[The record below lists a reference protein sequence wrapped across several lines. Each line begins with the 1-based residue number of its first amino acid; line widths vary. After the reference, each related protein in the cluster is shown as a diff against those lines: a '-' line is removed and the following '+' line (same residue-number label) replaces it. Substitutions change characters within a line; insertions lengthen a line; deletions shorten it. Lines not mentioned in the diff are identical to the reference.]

1 MDNMM
6 YIAMTGAKQI
16 LLAQAAN
23 SNNLANA
30 STTGFRADLAAF
42 RSLPVY
48 GPGYDSRVYAVAGNA
63 GVDLTPGAVSMTG
76 RDLDVAI
83 NEGGLLAV
91 QGPDGKEA
99 YTRAGDLKIDNAG
112 LLQNGAGHPVLGD
125 GGPITVPPYQKLE
138 IGVDGTIS
146 IQPLGQSPSTLA
158 VVGRIKLVNP
168 AKELL
173 IKGGDGLIHLKDNSV
188 AAADA
193 SVHLVSGALEASN
206 VETVDA
212 MATMIALARQYE
224 MQVKIM
230 REAEQ
235 NDAESAK
242 LMALG

>member
-23 SNNLANA
+23 TNNLANA

-42 RSLPVY
+42 HSLPVY
-48 GPGYDSRVYAVAGNA
+48 GPGYDSRVYAEAGNA
-63 GVDLTPGAVSMTG
+63 GVDLTPGSVSMTG

-83 NEGGLLAV
+83 NGNGLLAV
-91 QGPDGKEA
+91 QGADGKEA
-99 YTRAGDLKIDNAG
+99 YTRAGNLKIDNTG
-112 LLQNGAGHPVLGD
+112 LLQTGAGLPVLGD

-138 IGVDGTIS
+138 IGADGTIS

-168 AKELL
+168 PQEQL
-173 IKGGDGLIHLKDNSV
+173 IKGEDGQIHLKDGST

-193 SVHLVSGALEASN
+193 SVHLVSSALEGSN
-206 VETVDA
+206 VTTVDA
-212 MATMIALARQYE
+212 MATMIELSRQYE
-224 MQVKIM
+224 LQVKIM
-230 REAEQ
+230 KEAEQ
-235 NDAESAK
+235 NDADSAK
-242 LMALG
+242 LMAMG

>member
-23 SNNLANA
+23 TNNLANA

-42 RSLPVY
+42 HSLPVY
-48 GPGYDSRVYAVAGNA
+48 GPGYDSRAYAEAGSA
-63 GVDLTPGAVSMTG
+63 GVDLTPGSISMTG
-76 RDLDVAI
+76 NDLDVAI
-83 NEGGLLAV
+83 NGEGLLAV
-91 QGPDGKEA
+91 QGADGQEA
-99 YTRAGDLKIDNAG
+99 YTRAGDLKIDSTG
-112 LLQNGAGHPVLGD
+112 LLQNGAGLPVLGD

-138 IGVDGTIS
+138 IGADGTIS

-158 VVGRIKLVNP
+158 VIGRIKLVNP
-168 AKELL
+168 PHDQL
-173 IKGGDGLIHLKDNSV
+173 IKGEDGQLRLKDGSI

-193 SVHLVSGALEASN
+193 SVKLVSGALEGSN
-206 VETVDA
+206 VTTVDA
-212 MATMIALARQYE
+212 MATMIELSRQYE

-230 REAEQ
+230 KEAQQ
-235 NDAESAK
+235 NDADSAK